1 LVWESEGADA
11 PSSAKLRAPLKRKT
25 KPAAVLLRRRWLSG
39 GQRASESAARLFWAM
54 SEPALSTGKGGAVPA
69 AVAKLEARM
78 APRPKT
84 LAFK

>member
-1 LVWESEGADA
+1 LNWDSGRAA
-11 PSSAKLRAPLKRKT
+11 AHASAEPRALLERKNQ
-25 KPAAVLLRRRWLSG
+25 PEAALLRRRRLSG